1 MVEKSNFFLQ
11 LPSVSDYL
19 KLFSSNLLEPR
30 SFNEV
35 LVVVM
40 ESMLHIYF
48 P

>member
-1 MVEKSNFFLQ
+1 MVEKSNFLLQ
-11 LPSVSDYL
+11 LPSVSDCL
-19 KLFSSNLLEPR
+19 KLFSFNLLEPR